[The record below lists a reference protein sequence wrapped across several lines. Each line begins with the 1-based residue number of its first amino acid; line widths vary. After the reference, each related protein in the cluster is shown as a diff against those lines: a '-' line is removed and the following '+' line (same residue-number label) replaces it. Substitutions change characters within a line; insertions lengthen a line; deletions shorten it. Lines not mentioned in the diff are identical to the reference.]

1 MMQSRQIRGGVHYS
15 PQHRPSSGIGE
26 SREINF
32 TTDAVPGVAPD
43 SAMDGRGQ
51 TNGVDR
57 EQSEDDSGGALDAEK
72 W

>member
-1 MMQSRQIRGGVHYS
+1 MGAYTILLNTARLPAS
-15 PQHRPSSGIGE
+15 GE

-51 TNGVDR
+51 TNGVDS